1 MIAAREFTTAAEIFA
16 NAKAVRAKFFGV
28 RPMPKQV
35 VEPTPVAKVTKPVK
49 PKPRVMPM
57 WTKQPMLFDE
67 HIIAYRVKLA
77 VQSLV
82 DCGDMTPETESRRT
96 VHDIVCDVLK
106 AYPDVSLNDIKGP
119 RRGRHIIAARME
131 AVYAVRMLRPDM
143 SYPAIGRWFGGRDHS
158 TILHSVRKIA
168 AMRGEVV

>member
-1 MIAAREFTTAAEIFA
+1 MIAVREFTTAAEVFA
-16 NAKAVRAKFFGV
+16 NAKAVRAKFFDV
-28 RPMPKQV
+28 RPMPKPV
-35 VEPTPVAKVTKPVK
+35 VEPTPVAKLTKPAR

-82 DCGDMTPETESRRT
+82 DSGDIATGTENRRT

-106 AYPDVSLNDIKGP
+106 DYPDVSLNDIKGP
-119 RRGRHIIAARME
+119 RRGRHIMAARRE
-131 AVYAVRMLRPDM
+131 AVYAVRTLRPDM

-158 TILHSVRKIA
+158 TILHSVRKISA
-168 AMRGEVV
+168 EKAKNS